1 MPSASGRPYLSEAI
15 VYDADIEPYQFIKIY
30 AGVGS
35 GKNVFVDNLV
45 KGNVFKHAD
54 GSPVEKKYVLLFT
67 SRRSKANEQ
76 LNQKDSKY
84 DKAIGIYDEWDYFFD
99 DDAIC
104 QYEMS
109 ESRILPDFG
118 GLCGREVKLRSCSCT
133 NAQAETACSEFIP
146 VEPCTHPW
154 ERFDFIVIDEVHSIL
169 ADANYQSA
177 PFYVQRLL
185 EEVRARSSKC
195 KVIVMTGSPEIIKDY
210 PLFQDYHLID
220 KMDVCDNLTPDE
232 VTFISRKQSEE
243 VLRQCIE
250 RQVKT
255 VCFFNR
261 INEITRIAKKL
272 YNDDQ
277 PCIAPSFTDDEKRR
291 RLKREH
297 GKLYA
302 AMDSAEKSLATT
314 QVIPDN
320 VVLFLTNAK
329 NKEGINIKND
339 DIKTML
345 VHAHSE
351 VDIKQMAGRVRSGI
365 DELYVVVDAPSFDD
379 YDLMGE
385 LGFTQN
391 SDLIPAINLHF
402 EKLAE
407 EAHYSSCDHN
417 SALSKQKLCEYIMF
431 IHEKFPYVR
440 FDYFREKFVFY
451 EQRRLSKAYYND
463 QTALFTSNVANK
475 RFNILSSM
483 WFPDAKC
490 NVQYSVE
497 DTYKDRIDEFIE
509 RRNLIGRRLKK
520 KDEKVIF
527 SQLTDLLNA
536 GNYKKLGNLLR
547 PYGYRKKTLGKTA
560 TGDWTIEYL

>member
-1 MPSASGRPYLSEAI
+1 MLIMPSASGRPYLSEAI

-84 DKAIGIYDEWDYFFD
+84 DKAIGIYDESDYFFD

-109 ESRILPDFG
+109 ESRILPDLG

-220 KMDVCDNLTPDE
+220 KMTADLHAGLLRKMQRIAAGKGTDANQHIKGPQPQVADNLHT
-232 VTFISRKQSEE
+232 
-243 VLRQCIE
+243 L
-250 RQVKT
+250 
-255 VCFFNR
+255 
-261 INEITRIAKKL
+261 
-272 YNDDQ
+272 
-277 PCIAPSFTDDEKRR
+277 
-291 RLKREH
+291 H
-297 GKLYA
+297 G
-302 AMDSAEKSLATT
+302 
-314 QVIPDN
+314 
-320 VVLFLTNAK
+320 
-329 NKEGINIKND
+329 
-339 DIKTML
+339 
-345 VHAHSE
+345 
-351 VDIKQMAGRVRSGI
+351 VDI
-365 DELYVVVDAPSFDD
+365 VVH
-379 YDLMGE
+379 
-385 LGFTQN
+385 
-391 SDLIPAINLHF
+391 I
-402 EKLAE
+402 
-407 EAHYSSCDHN
+407 AH
-417 SALSKQKLCEYIMF
+417 
-431 IHEKFPYVR
+431 
-440 FDYFREKFVFY
+440 
-451 EQRRLSKAYYND
+451 
-463 QTALFTSNVANK
+463 
-475 RFNILSSM
+475 
-483 WFPDAKC
+483 PDA
-490 NVQYSVE
+490 
-497 DTYKDRIDEFIE
+497 RILEVGGQV
-509 RRNLIGRRLKK
+509 LCH
-520 KDEKVIF
+520 
-527 SQLTDLLNA
+527 S
-536 GNYKKLGNLLR
+536 LG
-547 PYGYRKKTLGKTA
+547 
-560 TGDWTIEYL
+560 